1 MYIKKL
7 LFLLAFILL
16 WQIPF
21 AQVTNEGKPLSW
33 KVEDRID
40 VQPFQ
45 LPDFDLKARL
55 QQDSIRDLDHSK
67 PYRFG
72 KEFSV
77 DIDIHEDG
85 QWIDLSNGQRVWV
98 MNIRSQDAKTMNFI
112 FDEFQLP
119 EGAKLYFY
127 NDQKT
132 DLLGAYTSSQ
142 NQDNGVFGS
151 WLVDGDNVWIA
162 YQEPSNTTEDVQL
175 HLSKAVHGYRSVTD
189 YETTQKDLN
198 DSGDCNLDVDC
209 SIGSDFDD
217 KKDELKKSVAMMVV
231 GGSGFC
237 TGTLINNTNNDGT
250 QYFLTANHCL
260 GGNPGSWAFR
270 FNWVSPNPQCASFNP
285 STNGTFDQSASG
297 SSIVAS
303 NAKSDMA
310 LLQINPPL
318 PSSWDLVWAGWDR
331 SASSPNFSVGIHHPS
346 GDIMKTC
353 RNDDSMTQTTTP
365 FNGESNM
372 EIWLVDNWE
381 QGVTEPGS
389 SGSALFDE
397 NGRIIGQL
405 AGGSAACNGTS
416 NNGQID
422 FYGRFD
428 VSWDFGNSPASRLS
442 DWLDPG
448 NTGAMTLDQFPA
460 EQVFANDASVSI
472 SDLPN
477 ETCDGQVNP
486 SINIMNN
493 GTNDLTSATIE
504 YQFNSQSPTTINW
517 TGNLAQGQSEVA
529 ANPNFTATASSN
541 TLSVT
546 LSQPNNVS
554 DQNQNNNSASNN
566 FEKLPDFSTQQNEL
580 SLTINTDDFGS
591 ETTWEI
597 IDDAGNLI
605 DSGGPYSDNSTEN
618 ETITVADQTCY
629 EFTIFDSFGDG
640 ICCDFGNGGYTLET
654 DDQVEIISGG
664 DFGDSESVSFR
675 IENNLS
681 INELE
686 ANDLVVYPNPVGSS
700 LNIELQTSSVY
711 SYTIYSITGKRI
723 LNGEFEGENTSISTN
738 ALSSGVYLLQLSD
751 ENENKIT
758 KRIIKE

>member
-1 MYIKKL
+1 MYIKK

-16 WQIPF
+16 WQMPF
-21 AQVTNEGKPLSW
+21 AQVTNQGKPLSW
-33 KVEDRID
+33 KVEDQID
-40 VQPFQ
+40 VQPYQ

-55 QQDSIRDLDHSK
+55 QQDSIRDLDRSK

-77 DIDIHEDG
+77 DIDINEDG
-85 QWIDLSNGQRVWV
+85 QWINLSNGSRVWV
-98 MNIRSQDAKTMNFI
+98 MNIRSNNAKTMNFI
-112 FDEFQLP
+112 FDEFHLP
-119 EGAKLYFY
+119 EGSKLYFY

-151 WLVDGDNVWIA
+151 WLVDGDNIWIA
-162 YQEPSNTTEDVQL
+162 YQEPSNTTEDVKL

-189 YETTQKDLN
+189 YETTQKGLN

-217 KKDELKKSVAMMVV
+217 KKDELKRSVGLMVV
-231 GGSGFC
+231 GGNGFC
-237 TGTLINNTNNDGT
+237 TGTLINNTNNDET
-250 QYFLTANHCL
+250 QYFLTANHCT
-260 GGNPGSWAFR
+260 GGNPGTWAFR
-270 FNWVSPNPQCASFNP
+270 FNWVSPNPECA
-285 STNGTFDQSASG
+285 TTDQSANGAFDETASG
-297 SSIVAS
+297 SSMIAS

-331 SASSPNFSVGIHHPS
+331 SGTNPNFSVGIHHPS

-353 RNDDSMTQTTTP
+353 RNDDPMQQTTTS

-381 QGVTEPGS
+381 QGVTEQGS
-389 SGSALFDE
+389 SGSALFDQ

-405 AGGSAACNGTS
+405 AGGAAACSGTS

-428 VSWDFGNSPASRLS
+428 VSWDFGNTPSSRLS

-448 NTGAMTLDQFPA
+448 NTGAMTLDQFPP
-460 EQVFANDASVSI
+460 EQVFANDATVSI
-472 SDLPN
+472 SNLPD
-477 ETCDGQVNP
+477 ETCDGQVDP

-504 YQFNSQSPTTINW
+504 YQFNSQSLTTINW
-517 TGNLAQGQSEVA
+517 TGSLAQGESEVVA
-529 ANPNFTATASSN
+529 TPNFTATSTNN
-541 TLSVT
+541 TLSVD
-546 LSQPNNVS
+546 LSQPNGIADEN
-554 DQNQNNNSASNN
+554 DNNNSVSSQFTK
-566 FEKLPDFSTQQNEL
+566 FEVFTTNQNEL
-580 SLTINTDDFGS
+580 NLTINTDDYGN

-605 DSGGPYSDNSTEN
+605 DEGGPYSNNTTVN
-618 ETITVADQTCY
+618 ETITVADQTCF
-629 EFTIFDSFGDG
+629 EFTIKDSYGDG
-640 ICCDFGNGGYTLET
+640 ICCDFGSGGYTLDT

-686 ANDLVVYPNPVGSS
+686 AADLVIYPNPVKSS
-700 LNIELQTSSVY
+700 LTIEAETSSVY
-711 SYTIYSITGKRI
+711 SYTIYSINGKRI
-723 LNGEFEGENTSISTN
+723 LNGKFEGENTSISTN
-738 ALSSGVYLLQLSD
+738 KLSSGVYLLQLSD
-751 ENENKIT
+751 ENKNKIT

>member
-1 MYIKKL
+1 MYIKK

-16 WQIPF
+16 WQMPF
-21 AQVTNEGKPLSW
+21 AQVTNQGKPLSW
-33 KVEDRID
+33 KVEDQID
-40 VQPFQ
+40 VQPYQ

-55 QQDSIRDLDHSK
+55 QQDSIRDLDRSK

-77 DIDIHEDG
+77 DIDINEDG
-85 QWIDLSNGQRVWV
+85 QWINLSNGSRVWV
-98 MNIRSQDAKTMNFI
+98 MNIRSNNAKTINFI
-112 FDEFQLP
+112 FDEFHLP
-119 EGAKLYFY
+119 EGSKLYFY

-151 WLVDGDNVWIA
+151 WLVDGDNIWIA
-162 YQEPSNTTEDVQL
+162 YQEPSNTTEDVKL

-189 YETTQKDLN
+189 YETTQKGLN

-217 KKDELKKSVAMMVV
+217 KKDELKRSVGLMVV
-231 GGSGFC
+231 GGNGFC
-237 TGTLINNTNNDGT
+237 TGTLINNTNNDET
-250 QYFLTANHCL
+250 QYFLTANHCT
-260 GGNPGSWAFR
+260 GGNPGTWAFR
-270 FNWVSPNPQCASFNP
+270 FNWVSPNPECA
-285 STNGTFDQSASG
+285 TTDQSANGAFDETASG
-297 SSIVAS
+297 SSMIAS

-331 SASSPNFSVGIHHPS
+331 SGTNPNFSVGIHHPS

-353 RNDDSMTQTTTP
+353 RNDDPMQQTTTS

-381 QGVTEPGS
+381 QGVTEQGS
-389 SGSALFDE
+389 SGSALFDQ

-405 AGGSAACNGTS
+405 AGGAAACSGTS

-428 VSWDFGNSPASRLS
+428 VSWDFGNTPSSRLS

-448 NTGAMTLDQFPA
+448 NTGAMTLDQFPP
-460 EQVFANDASVSI
+460 EQVFANDATVSI
-472 SDLPN
+472 SNLPD
-477 ETCDGQVNP
+477 ETCDGQVDP

-504 YQFNSQSPTTINW
+504 YQFNSQSLTTINW
-517 TGNLAQGQSEVA
+517 TGSLAQGESEVVA
-529 ANPNFTATASSN
+529 TPNFTATSTNN
-541 TLSVT
+541 TLSVD
-546 LSQPNNVS
+546 LSQPNGIADEN
-554 DQNQNNNSASNN
+554 DTNNSVSSQ
-566 FEKLPDFSTQQNEL
+566 FTKLEDFTTNQNEL
-580 SLTINTDDFGS
+580 NLTINTDDYGN

-605 DSGGPYSDNSTEN
+605 DEGGPYSNNTTVN
-618 ETITVADQTCY
+618 ETITVADQTCF
-629 EFTIFDSFGDG
+629 EFTIKDSYGDG
-640 ICCDFGNGGYTLET
+640 ICCDFGSGGYTLDT
-654 DDQVEIISGG
+654 DNQVEIISGG

-686 ANDLVVYPNPVGSS
+686 AADLVIYPNPVKSS
-700 LNIELQTSSVY
+700 LTIEAETSSVY
-711 SYTIYSITGKRI
+711 SYTIYSINGKRI
-723 LNGEFEGENTSISTN
+723 LNGKFEGENTSISTN
-738 ALSSGVYLLQLSD
+738 KLSSGVYLLQLSD
-751 ENENKIT
+751 ENKNKIT

>member
-1 MYIKKL
+1 MYIKK

-16 WQIPF
+16 WQMPF
-21 AQVTNEGKPLSW
+21 AQVTNQGKPLSW
-33 KVEDRID
+33 KVEDQID
-40 VQPFQ
+40 VQPYQ

-55 QQDSIRDLDHSK
+55 QQDSIRDLDRSK

-77 DIDIHEDG
+77 DIDINEDG
-85 QWIDLSNGQRVWV
+85 QWINLSNGSRVWV
-98 MNIRSQDAKTMNFI
+98 MNIRSNNAKTMNFI
-112 FDEFQLP
+112 FDEFHLP
-119 EGAKLYFY
+119 EGSKLYFY

-151 WLVDGDNVWIA
+151 WLVDGDNIWIA
-162 YQEPSNTTEDVQL
+162 YQEPSNTTEDVKL

-189 YETTQKDLN
+189 YETTQKGLN

-217 KKDELKKSVAMMVV
+217 KKDELKRSVGLMVV
-231 GGSGFC
+231 GGNGFC
-237 TGTLINNTNNDGT
+237 TGTLINNTNNDET
-250 QYFLTANHCL
+250 QYFLTANHCT
-260 GGNPGSWAFR
+260 GGNSGTWAFR
-270 FNWVSPNPQCASFNP
+270 FNWVSPNPECA
-285 STNGTFDQSASG
+285 TTDQSANGAFDETASG
-297 SSIVAS
+297 SSMIAS

-331 SASSPNFSVGIHHPS
+331 SGTNPNFSVGIHHPS

-353 RNDDSMTQTTTP
+353 RNDDPMQQTTTS

-381 QGVTEPGS
+381 QGVTEQGS
-389 SGSALFDE
+389 SGSALFDQ

-405 AGGSAACNGTS
+405 AGGAAACSGTS

-428 VSWDFGNSPASRLS
+428 VSWDFGNTPSSRLS

-448 NTGAMTLDQFPA
+448 NTGAMTLDQFPP
-460 EQVFANDASVSI
+460 EQVFANDATVSI
-472 SDLPN
+472 SNLPD
-477 ETCDGQVNP
+477 ETCDGQVDP

-504 YQFNSQSPTTINW
+504 YQFNSQSLTTINW
-517 TGNLAQGQSEVA
+517 TGSLAQGESEVVA
-529 ANPNFTATASSN
+529 TPNFTATSTNN
-541 TLSVT
+541 TLSVD
-546 LSQPNNVS
+546 LSQPNGIADEN
-554 DQNQNNNSASNN
+554 DNNNSVSSQFTK
-566 FEKLPDFSTQQNEL
+566 FEVFTTNQNEL
-580 SLTINTDDFGS
+580 NLTINTDDYGN

-605 DSGGPYSDNSTEN
+605 DEGGPYSNNTTVN
-618 ETITVADQTCY
+618 ETITVADQTCF
-629 EFTIFDSFGDG
+629 EFTIKDSYGDG
-640 ICCDFGNGGYTLET
+640 ICCDFGSGGYTLDT

-686 ANDLVVYPNPVGSS
+686 AADLVIYPNPVKSS
-700 LNIELQTSSVY
+700 LTIEAETSSVY
-711 SYTIYSITGKRI
+711 SYTIYSINGKRI
-723 LNGEFEGENTSISTN
+723 LNGKFEGENTSISTN
-738 ALSSGVYLLQLSD
+738 KLSSGVYLLQLSD
-751 ENENKIT
+751 ENKNKIT

>member
-1 MYIKKL
+1 MYNK
-7 LFLLAFILL
+7 FLISIIFILS
-16 WQIPF
+16 IHF
-21 AQVTNEGKPLSW
+21 SNAQVTNEGKPLSW
-33 KVEDRID
+33 KVEDQID
-40 VQPFQ
+40 VKPHQ
-45 LPDFDLKARL
+45 LPDFNLKARL
-55 QQDSIRDLDHSK
+55 QQDSIRDLDRSK

-72 KEFSV
+72 KEFLV
-77 DIDIHEDG
+77 DIDIDEDG
-85 QWIDLSNGQRVWV
+85 QWINLSNGSRVWV
-98 MNIRSQDAKTMNFI
+98 MNIRSNNAKTMNFI
-112 FDEFQLP
+112 FDEFHLP
-119 EGAKLYFY
+119 EGSKLYFY

-151 WLVDGDNVWIA
+151 WLVDGDNIWIA
-162 YQEPSNTTEDVQL
+162 YQEPSNTTEDVKL

-189 YETTQKDLN
+189 YETTQKGLN

-217 KKDELKKSVAMMVV
+217 KKDELKRSVGLMVV
-231 GGSGFC
+231 GGNGFC
-237 TGTLINNTNNDGT
+237 TGTLINNTNNDET
-250 QYFLTANHCL
+250 QYFLTANHCT
-260 GGNPGSWAFR
+260 GGNRGTWAFR
-270 FNWVSPNPQCASFNP
+270 FNWVSPNPECA
-285 STNGTFDQSASG
+285 TTDQSANGAFDETASG
-297 SSIVAS
+297 SSMIAS

-331 SASSPNFSVGIHHPS
+331 SGTNPNFSVGIHHPS

-353 RNDDSMTQTTTP
+353 RNDDPMQQTTTS

-381 QGVTEPGS
+381 QGVTEQGS
-389 SGSALFDE
+389 SGSALFDQ

-405 AGGSAACNGTS
+405 AGGAAACSGTS

-428 VSWDFGNSPASRLS
+428 VSWDFGNTPSSRLS

-448 NTGAMTLDQFPA
+448 NTGAMTLDQFPP
-460 EQVFANDASVSI
+460 EQVFANDATVSI
-472 SDLPN
+472 SNLPD
-477 ETCDGQVNP
+477 ETCDGQVDP

-504 YQFNSQSPTTINW
+504 YQFNSQSLTTINW
-517 TGNLAQGQSEVA
+517 TGSLAQGESEVVA
-529 ANPNFTATASSN
+529 TPNFTATSTNN
-541 TLSVT
+541 TLSVD
-546 LSQPNNVS
+546 LSQPNGIADEN
-554 DQNQNNNSASNN
+554 DNNNSVSSQFTK
-566 FEKLPDFSTQQNEL
+566 FEVFTTNQNEL
-580 SLTINTDDFGS
+580 NLTINTDDYGN

-605 DSGGPYSDNSTEN
+605 DEGGPYSNNTTVN
-618 ETITVADQTCY
+618 ETITVADQTCF
-629 EFTIFDSFGDG
+629 EFTIKDSYGDG
-640 ICCDFGNGGYTLET
+640 ICCDFGSGGYTLDT
-654 DDQVEIISGG
+654 DNQVEIISGG

-686 ANDLVVYPNPVGSS
+686 AADLVIYPNPVRSS
-700 LNIELQTSSVY
+700 LTIEAETSSIY
-711 SYTIYSITGKRI
+711 SYTIYSINGRRI
-723 LNGEFEGENTSISTN
+723 LNGKFEGENTSISTN
-738 ALSSGVYLLQLSD
+738 KLSSGVYLLQLSD
-751 ENENKIT
+751 ENKNKIT

>member
-1 MYIKKL
+1 MYIKK

-16 WQIPF
+16 WQMPF
-21 AQVTNEGKPLSW
+21 AQVTNQGKPLSW
-33 KVEDRID
+33 KVEDQID

-55 QQDSIRDLDHSK
+55 QQDSIRDLDRSK

-77 DIDIHEDG
+77 DIDINEDG
-85 QWIDLSNGQRVWV
+85 QWINLSNGSRVWV
-98 MNIRSQDAKTMNFI
+98 MNIRSNNAKTINFI
-112 FDEFQLP
+112 FDEFHLP
-119 EGAKLYFY
+119 EGSKLYFY

-151 WLVDGDNVWIA
+151 WLVDGDNIWIA
-162 YQEPSNTTEDVQL
+162 YQEPSNTTEDVKL

-189 YETTQKDLN
+189 YETTQKGLN

-217 KKDELKKSVAMMVV
+217 KKDELKRSVGLMVV
-231 GGSGFC
+231 GGNGFC
-237 TGTLINNTNNDGT
+237 TGTLINNTNNDET
-250 QYFLTANHCL
+250 QYFLTANHCT
-260 GGNPGSWAFR
+260 GGNPGTWAFR
-270 FNWVSPNPQCASFNP
+270 FNWVSPNPECA
-285 STNGTFDQSASG
+285 TTDQSANGAFDETASG
-297 SSIVAS
+297 SSMIAS

-331 SASSPNFSVGIHHPS
+331 SGTNPNFSVGIHHPS

-353 RNDDSMTQTTTP
+353 RNDDPRQQTTTS

-381 QGVTEPGS
+381 QGVTEQGS
-389 SGSALFDE
+389 SGSALFDQ

-405 AGGSAACNGTS
+405 AGGAAACSGTS

-428 VSWDFGNSPASRLS
+428 VSWDFGNTPSSRLS

-448 NTGAMTLDQFPA
+448 NTGAMTLDQFPP
-460 EQVFANDASVSI
+460 EQVFANDATVSI
-472 SDLPN
+472 SNLPD
-477 ETCDGQVNP
+477 ETCDGQVDP

-493 GTNDLTSATIE
+493 GTNDLTSATID
-504 YQFNSQSPTTINW
+504 YQFNSQSLPTINW
-517 TGNLAQGQSEVA
+517 TGSLAQGESEVVA
-529 ANPNFTATASSN
+529 TPNFTATSTNN
-541 TLSVT
+541 TLSVD
-546 LSQPNNVS
+546 LSQPNGIADEN
-554 DQNQNNNSASNN
+554 DTNNSVSSQ
-566 FEKLPDFSTQQNEL
+566 FTKLEDFTTNQNEL
-580 SLTINTDDFGS
+580 NLTINTDDYGN

-605 DSGGPYSDNSTEN
+605 DEGGPYSNNTTVN
-618 ETITVADQTCY
+618 ETITVADQTCF
-629 EFTIFDSFGDG
+629 EFTIKDSYGDG
-640 ICCDFGNGGYTLET
+640 ICCDFGSGGYTLDT
-654 DDQVEIISGG
+654 DNQVEIISGG

-686 ANDLVVYPNPVGSS
+686 AADLVIYPNPVRSS
-700 LNIELQTSSVY
+700 LTIEAETSSIY
-711 SYTIYSITGKRI
+711 SYTIYSINGRRI
-723 LNGEFEGENTSISTN
+723 LNGKFEGENTSISTN
-738 ALSSGVYLLQLSD
+738 KLSSGVYLLQLSD
-751 ENENKIT
+751 ENKNKIT